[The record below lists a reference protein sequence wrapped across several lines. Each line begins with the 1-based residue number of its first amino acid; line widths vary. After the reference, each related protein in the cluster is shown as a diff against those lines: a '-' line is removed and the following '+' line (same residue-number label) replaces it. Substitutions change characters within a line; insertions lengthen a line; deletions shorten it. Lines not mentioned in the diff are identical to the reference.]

1 MLARG
6 VGEGFRHFGLVC
18 RQTGPTDLIRLG
30 RRKPRGR
37 EVRLIWIKSA
47 AREWRGGVFSA
58 FRPPPKK
65 EPPGNPPPPP
75 SSEGNLP
82 PPRPAGVVFLLVFL
96 ALAFSSP

>member
-47 AREWRGGVFSA
+47 DREWRGDLFA
-58 FRPPPKK
+58 PF
-65 EPPGNPPPPP
+65 PPPPVNQRP
-75 SSEGNLP
+75 REPIPRLLSAGL
-82 PPRPAGVVFLLVFL
+82 PPRPL
-96 ALAFSSP
+96 ALATALLRVYLLLFTP